1 MKPFDD
7 EMQQDFERNSG
18 AEQQRERR
26 SFNPNFTA
34 DNHLKRAPRR
44 RVGDTRVPVGE
55 QNGGGYNRGYNND
68 GGYNNRG
75 YNNDGGY
82 NNNRG
87 GGYYNNNRGG
97 YNRDNGDGYN
107 GGYNRDNNGEGGYNE
122 GGYNNNR
129 GGGYNNNRGG
139 GYNNNRGGGYNNNRG
154 GGYNN
159 NRGGGY
165 NNNRGG
171 GYNNNRG
178 GGYNNNNR
186 GGYNN
191 NNRGGRPQNNRKQGN
206 IGHRQIEYKSV
217 MVDPNEDIRLNK
229 YLANAGVC
237 SRREADELIQAGA
250 VSVNGT
256 PITELG
262 TKIKR
267 GDKVLIGDQ
276 LVAPDKLVY
285 ILLNK
290 PKGCV
295 TSTDDPNAKLTVMK
309 LVERACKERIYPVGR
324 LDKPTTGVL
333 LLTNDGDLASKLT
346 HPMYNKK
353 KIYQVTLNKELTE
366 EDMATIAAGI
376 DLEDGPI
383 KPDEVSYVD
392 DADHKKIGIEIH
404 SGRNRIVRRIFDKL
418 GYRVMRL
425 DRVFF
430 AGLTKKGLKRG
441 EWRFLTER
449 EVSMLRMGAF
459 E

>member
-18 AEQQRERR
+18 AEQRERR

-87 GGYYNNNRGG
+87 GYYNNNRGYNRDNGDGGYNGG
-97 YNRDNGDGYN
+97 YNRDNGDGGYN
-107 GGYNRDNNGEGGYNE
+107 DGGYNNNR

-165 NNNRGG
+165 NNNGG

-178 GGYNNNNR
+178 GGYNNNNNR
-186 GGYNN
+186 G
-191 NNRGGRPQNNRKQGN
+191 GGRPQNKRKQGN

-353 KIYQVTLNKELTE
+353 KIYQVTLNKELTD

-383 KPDEVSYVD
+383 KPDEVSFID

>member
-18 AEQQRERR
+18 AEQRERR

-55 QNGGGYNRGYNND
+55 QNGGYNRGYNND

-87 GGYYNNNRGG
+87 GYYNNNRGG
-97 YNRDNGDGYN
+97 YGDNGYN
-107 GGYNRDNNGEGGYNE
+107 GGYNRDNNGE

-139 GYNNNRGGGYNNNRG
+139 GFNNNNRGGG
-154 GGYNN
+154 
-159 NRGGGY
+159 
-165 NNNRGG
+165 
-171 GYNNNRG
+171 
-178 GGYNNNNR
+178 
-186 GGYNN
+186 
-191 NNRGGRPQNNRKQGN
+191 RPQNKRKQGN

-366 EDMATIAAGI
+366 EDMATISAGI

-392 DADHKKIGIEIH
+392 EAAHKKIGIAIH

>member
-18 AEQQRERR
+18 AEQRERR

-55 QNGGGYNRGYNND
+55 QNGGYNRGYNND

-87 GGYYNNNRGG
+87 GYYNNNRGG
-97 YNRDNGDGYN
+97 YGDNGYN
-107 GGYNRDNNGEGGYNE
+107 GGYNRDNNGD

-129 GGGYNNNRGG
+129 GGGFNNNRGG
-139 GYNNNRGGGYNNNRG
+139 GFNNNNRGGG
-154 GGYNN
+154 
-159 NRGGGY
+159 
-165 NNNRGG
+165 
-171 GYNNNRG
+171 
-178 GGYNNNNR
+178 
-186 GGYNN
+186 
-191 NNRGGRPQNNRKQGN
+191 RPQNKRKQGN

-392 DADHKKIGIEIH
+392 EADHKKIGIEIH

>member
-18 AEQQRERR
+18 AEQRERR

-55 QNGGGYNRGYNND
+55 QNGGYNRGYNND

-87 GGYYNNNRGG
+87 GYYNNNRGG
-97 YNRDNGDGYN
+97 YGDNGYN
-107 GGYNRDNNGEGGYNE
+107 GGYNRDNNGE

-139 GYNNNRGGGYNNNRG
+139 GYNNNRGGGYNNNG

-178 GGYNNNNR
+178 GGFNNNRGGGFNNNNR
-186 GGYNN
+186 GG
-191 NNRGGRPQNNRKQGN
+191 GRPQNKRKQGN

-366 EDMATIAAGI
+366 EDMATISAGI

-392 DADHKKIGIEIH
+392 EADHKKIGIEIH

>member
-18 AEQQRERR
+18 AEQRERR

-55 QNGGGYNRGYNND
+55 QNGGYNND

-87 GGYYNNNRGG
+87 GYYNNNRGG
-97 YNRDNGDGYN
+97 YGDNGYN
-107 GGYNRDNNGEGGYNE
+107 GGYNRDNNGE

-165 NNNRGG
+165 NNNGG

-178 GGYNNNNR
+178 GGFNNNRGGFNNNNR
-186 GGYNN
+186 GG
-191 NNRGGRPQNNRKQGN
+191 GRPQNKRKQGN

-383 KPDEVSYVD
+383 KPDEISYVD

>member
-18 AEQQRERR
+18 AEQRERR

-55 QNGGGYNRGYNND
+55 QNGGYNRGYNND

-87 GGYYNNNRGG
+87 GYYNNNRGG
-97 YNRDNGDGYN
+97 YGDNGYN
-107 GGYNRDNNGEGGYNE
+107 GGYNRDNNGEGGYN
-122 GGYNNNR
+122 
-129 GGGYNNNRGG
+129 
-139 GYNNNRGGGYNNNRG
+139 
-154 GGYNN
+154 
-159 NRGGGY
+159 
-165 NNNRGG
+165 
-171 GYNNNRG
+171 NNRG
-178 GGYNNNNR
+178 GGYNNNNNR
-186 GGYNN
+186 G
-191 NNRGGRPQNNRKQGN
+191 GGRPQNKRKQGN

-383 KPDEVSYVD
+383 KPDEISYVD

>member
-18 AEQQRERR
+18 AEQRERR

-87 GGYYNNNRGG
+87 GYYNNNRGYNRDNGDGGYNGG
-97 YNRDNGDGYN
+97 YNRDNGDG
-107 GGYNRDNNGEGGYNE
+107 GYND
-122 GGYNNNR
+122 
-129 GGGYNNNRGG
+129 GGYNNNRGG

-178 GGYNNNNR
+178 GGYNNNNNR
-186 GGYNN
+186 G
-191 NNRGGRPQNNRKQGN
+191 GGRPQNKRKQGN

-353 KIYQVTLNKELTE
+353 KIYQVTLNKELTD

-383 KPDEVSYVD
+383 KPDEVSFID

>member
-18 AEQQRERR
+18 AEQRERR

-55 QNGGGYNRGYNND
+55 QNGGYNRGYNND

-87 GGYYNNNRGG
+87 GYYNNNRGG
-97 YNRDNGDGYN
+97 YGDNGYN
-107 GGYNRDNNGEGGYNE
+107 GGYNRDNNGEGGYNNNR
-122 GGYNNNR
+122 GGGFNNNNR
-129 GGGYNNNRGG
+129 GGG
-139 GYNNNRGGGYNNNRG
+139 
-154 GGYNN
+154 
-159 NRGGGY
+159 
-165 NNNRGG
+165 
-171 GYNNNRG
+171 
-178 GGYNNNNR
+178 
-186 GGYNN
+186 
-191 NNRGGRPQNNRKQGN
+191 RPQNKRKQGN

-366 EDMATIAAGI
+366 EDMATISAGI

-392 DADHKKIGIEIH
+392 EADHKKIGIEIH